1 MNSHVW
7 LTRIIT
13 GLISF
18 LDATNLRNRLYVTKD
33 RVDTLEVA
41 LEDIARINASEAGA
55 EERTRLI
62 AKICLR
68 VGRATASE
76 N

>member
-1 MNSHVW
+1 MNTHLW

-18 LDATNLRNRLYVTKD
+18 LDATNLRNRLYETRD

-41 LEDIARINASEAGA
+41 LEDIARINASEVPA

-62 AKICLR
+62 RGICLR
-68 VGRATASE
+68 VRGTASG

>member
-1 MNSHVW
+1 MNTHLW

-18 LDATNLRNRLYVTKD
+18 LDATNLRNRLYETKD

-41 LEDIARINASEAGA
+41 LEDIARINASEASA

-62 AKICLR
+62 KGICLR
-68 VGRATASE
+68 VNGDTASG